1 MAKRDDKDNQPTR
14 RVYKSSDVH
23 KRRVGDSS
31 RSKPAKMPSRR
42 EVRESAR
49 ESTRI
54 AAESRIDGT
63 AKSESLPDDLVEDRS
78 TVTSEEPTENTRPR
92 FTVIKGTESRMQDGQ
107 ADSGGSEAPSDMTDL
122 PAETRPH
129 RLTDDFPMGQR
140 MSRGANAD
148 VSSPREI
155 GQEKLSA
162 EPSFSEERDGEDERQ
177 SGDQDA
183 SRPKRRLA
191 AGAREAATH
200 LRPKTVVIAAI
211 MVVAVIAVAL
221 FAFNRWGR
229 YDDHADLQGTWYVMG
244 TEVPIAIDAETI
256 RFNEEVSYNYEIN
269 PREKTISY
277 TFGPMAGQ
285 GRYWFS
291 DDRKHLVI
299 TDGDGYTAAGTTVD
313 DLIHAF
319 LDFSTSAGGGIVEMP
334 QGEGIIAFS
343 RTPEK
348 LATNQP
354 AEGLYEQQSGE
365 SQSAGA
371 VAASE
376 AAQPTGESA
385 AAEQAEGDLAAD
397 QQDAGEEYTTE
408 GDYGVDGAS
417 DAGAFDETT
426 EEFINEEEAA

>member
-1 MAKRDDKDNQPTR
+1 
-14 RVYKSSDVH
+14 
-23 KRRVGDSS
+23 
-31 RSKPAKMPSRR
+31 
-42 EVRESAR
+42 
-49 ESTRI
+49 
-54 AAESRIDGT
+54 
-63 AKSESLPDDLVEDRS
+63 
-78 TVTSEEPTENTRPR
+78 
-92 FTVIKGTESRMQDGQ
+92 
-107 ADSGGSEAPSDMTDL
+107 
-122 PAETRPH
+122 
-129 RLTDDFPMGQR
+129 
-140 MSRGANAD
+140 
-148 VSSPREI
+148 
-155 GQEKLSA
+155 
-162 EPSFSEERDGEDERQ
+162 
-177 SGDQDA
+177 
-183 SRPKRRLA
+183 
-191 AGAREAATH
+191 
-200 LRPKTVVIAAI
+200 
-211 MVVAVIAVAL
+211 
-221 FAFNRWGR
+221 
-229 YDDHADLQGTWYVMG
+229 MG
-244 TEVPIAIDAETI
+244 TEVPITIDAETI

-319 LDFSTSAGGGIVEMP
+319 LDFSTSTGGGIVEMP

-376 AAQPTGESA
+376 AAQPTEENA

-408 GDYGVDGAS
+408 GDYGADGAT
-417 DAGAFDETT
+417 DAGVFEETT
-426 EEFINEEEAA
+426 EELINEEEAA